1 MYVSQFQPALL
12 RMYIL
17 KKKKEK
23 RKCKVLSTKVRY
35 VNEFLSTRIVDNY
48 YVGM

>member
-1 MYVSQFQPALL
+1 MYVSQFQPAFL

-17 KKKKEK
+17 KKKEK

-35 VNEFLSTRIVDNY
+35 VNEFLSTCIVDNY
-48 YVGM
+48 YVCM

>member
-12 RMYIL
+12 RMYTL
-17 KKKKEK
+17 KKKEK

-35 VNEFLSTRIVDNY
+35 VNEFLSTRIVDKY

>member
-12 RMYIL
+12 RMYVL
-17 KKKKEK
+17 KEK

-35 VNEFLSTRIVDNY
+35 VNEFLSTRIVDKY